1 MIRLLA
7 FAALIVGVGWWTT
20 EPPPEWYR
28 PDASSSDL
36 RAALSDCRAEATSG
50 LNGLL
55 SSEFDALARCMSEHG
70 WAPATNPHTQVAAL
84 R

>member
-7 FAALIVGVGWWTT
+7 FAALIAGVGWWTT
-20 EPPPEWYR
+20 ETPPDWYR

-36 RAALSDCRAEATSG
+36 SAALSDCRTEATSG
-50 LNGLL
+50 LLGLL
-55 SSEFDALARCMSEHG
+55 PSEFDALARCMSEHG